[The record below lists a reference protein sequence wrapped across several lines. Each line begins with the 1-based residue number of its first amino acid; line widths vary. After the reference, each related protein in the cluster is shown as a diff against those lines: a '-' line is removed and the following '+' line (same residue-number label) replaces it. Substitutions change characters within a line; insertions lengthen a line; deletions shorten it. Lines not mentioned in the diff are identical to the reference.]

1 MVVID
6 LTRFKR
12 MILRA
17 ASISITVIGLT
28 HLQACAT
35 GQYPSSAESEVK
47 FHFDLMDFT
56 PDNQMLIFSYDLPN
70 GLSKIGFYLLESK
83 TKLPIA
89 LPVDHSWREPAVS
102 PDGRFLALVSS
113 CVSECAEDDKGSQI
127 ALIDLSRNEPNFQLL
142 TKGPGYRSS
151 PVFTNDSKYIVYAFG
166 PDNGRS
172 VRGLARVG
180 FDQKEEILQK
190 FDHWGI
196 VLAVRHAFFDSIGNY
211 YAAIF
216 SADSEIRKPL
226 KNYKRDS
233 SFPILYKFEKETY
246 NILGVV
252 EFAKYNFVSS
262 PSILNNDEIIYSGMN
277 DVEYEFGGFK
287 LYSGKDSSVSKLI
300 SSDLYDSY
308 IKSSHDGSVIAIIAS
323 NDHYSQKDIYL
334 YRPLVGFEKT
344 GISDEIIADL
354 QR

>member
-1 MVVID
+1 MVID
-6 LTRFKR
+6 LTRFKK
-12 MILRA
+12 MMLRA
-17 ASISITVIGLT
+17 ASISITLIGLAQ
-28 HLQACAT
+28 LQACAMSD
-35 GQYPSSAESEVK
+35 YPSSAENSVK

-56 PDNQMLIFSYDLPN
+56 PDNQMLIFSYELPN

-89 LPVDHSWREPAVS
+89 LPVDRSWREPAVS

-142 TKGPGYRSS
+142 TSGPGYRSS
-151 PVFTNDSKYIVYAFG
+151 PVFANDSKYIVYAFG

-190 FDHWGI
+190 FDRWGI

-233 SFPILYKFEKETY
+233 SFPILYKFEKENY

-252 EFAKYNFVSS
+252 DFAKYNFVSS
-262 PSILNNDEIIYSGMN
+262 PSILNNDEIIFSGMN
-277 DVEYEFGGFK
+277 EGEYEFKGFK
-287 LYSGKDSSVSKLI
+287 IYSGKDSYVTKLI
-300 SSDLYDSY
+300 SSDMYESY
-308 IKSSHDGSVIAIIAS
+308 VKSSRDGSVISVIAS
-323 NDHYSQKDIYL
+323 DYRDSQKDIYL
-334 YRPLVGFEKT
+334 YRSLLGFEKT

-354 QR
+354 QP

>member
-1 MVVID
+1 MID

-12 MILRA
+12 MMLRA
-17 ASISITVIGLT
+17 ASISITFIGLA

-89 LPVDHSWREPAVS
+89 LPVDRSWSEPAVS

-127 ALIDLSRNEPNFQLL
+127 ALIDLWKNEPNFVLL
-142 TKGPGYRSS
+142 TKGSGDRSG
-151 PVFTNDSKYIVYAFG
+151 PVFTNDSKHIVYAFG

-180 FDQKEEILQK
+180 FDHKEEILQK
-190 FDHWGI
+190 FDDWGI
-196 VLAVRHAFFDSIGNY
+196 VRAVRHAFFDSDGNY
-211 YAAIF
+211 YASIF

-226 KNYKRDS
+226 KNYKNDS
-233 SFPILYKFEKETY
+233 SFSILYKFEKQSY
-246 NILGVV
+246 KLLDVV
-252 EFAKYNFVSS
+252 EFAKYYHVSS
-262 PSILNNDEIIYSGMN
+262 PSIQNNDEIIFSGMPAG
-277 DVEYEFGGFK
+277 EYDYGG
-287 LYSGKDSSVSKLI
+287 L
-300 SSDLYDSY
+300 DLYRVKGDVVNKFLSWDKYESY
-308 IKSSHDGSVIAIIAS
+308 IKSSHDESVIAIIAS

-344 GISDEIIADL
+344 GISDEIVADL
-354 QR
+354 RR